1 MYGDDNSISFDSSI
15 GEGISTD
22 GIITGGI
29 NTGMVDTKG
38 VRFRHPLSSPDDAI
52 NFARPYSPVTWARP
66 RARAQQQH
74 SGHGLAQGQGLG
86 SVQGVGTAQGQGLGW
101 GIGLVSGVGVNGG
114 VGGVVGVKGVLK
126 YPRVDDTHDQQ
137 GVSMHPPKDIS
148 THDPKGVDEDVL
160 IESEDLSMSFDV
172 LEGVA
177 DGGSEE
183 GMDRLNV
190 SISPVK
196 VGLDQALSHDTYIPF
211 LMTHISHFSWHTL
224 S

>member
-1 MYGDDNSISFDSSI
+1 M
-15 GEGISTD
+15 
-22 GIITGGI
+22 
-29 NTGMVDTKG
+29 KG

-66 RARAQQQH
+66 RARAPEQH
-74 SGHGLAQGQGLG
+74 SGQGLGQGQGLG

-114 VGGVVGVKGVLK
+114 VGGVVRVKGVLK
-126 YPRVDDTHDQQ
+126 HPRVDDIHDQI
-137 GVSMHPPKDIS
+137 GVSTQYQKDVYVQHQKGIS
-148 THDPKGVDEDVL
+148 TRDPKGVDEDVL
-160 IESEDLSMSFDV
+160 VETEDLSMSFDV

-177 DGGSEE
+177 DDGI
-183 GMDRLNV
+183 DRLNV

-196 VGLDQALSHDTYIPF
+196 VGLIQPSLMTYI
-211 LMTHISHFSWHTL
+211 L